1 MGYNQ
6 LIGNIPDSLGNLKR
20 LEILDVQENKM
31 KGTTPES
38 IGQLS
43 ELRKLHLSWNYW
55 QGIMTKIHFLNLT
68 ELYEFSLSSSR
79 NLLVFNVTCDWIPP
93 FSLHF
98 VYISDCQLNPTFP
111 AWLTTQ
117 KELTQI
123 HLVNTAISDTIPNWL
138 LNYSS

>member
-6 LIGNIPDSLGNLKR
+6 LIGNIPDSLGNLKH

-31 KGTTPES
+31 KGTIPES

-98 VYISDCQLNPTFP
+98 V
-111 AWLTTQ
+111 
-117 KELTQI
+117 
-123 HLVNTAISDTIPNWL
+123 
-138 LNYSS
+138 